1 MHSVVHVHKLL
12 DQFSCGNDYALKVRK
27 PYTITKQREKW
38 TDEEHKKFL
47 EALKL
52 YGRAWRKIEEHV
64 GTKTAVQIRSHAQKF
79 FSKINRDTNGND
91 TTMVETIEIPP
102 PRPKRKPIHPYP
114 RKLVEIPKNEISN
127 LEQPLRS
134 NSLVSLDFGQENN
147 SPKSVL
153 SAVASETLGFSDSD
167 TPTGSL
173 SPVSSVSAVHTH
185 SFPLLESKSSSTEE
199 DLSQQ
204 IDELNADSAHDEQ
217 PLMVFLKS

>member
-1 MHSVVHVHKLL
+1 MK
-12 DQFSCGNDYALKVRK
+12 NY
-27 PYTITKQREKW
+27 
-38 TDEEHKKFL
+38 DEWPL
-47 EALKL
+47 ETQTSLRLKL
-52 YGRAWRKIEEHV
+52 ENFVLISLLTLLFRLFW
-64 GTKTAVQIRSHAQKF
+64 Q
-79 FSKINRDTNGND
+79 INRDTDGND

-114 RKLVEIPKNEISN
+114 RKLVEIAKNEISN

-167 TPTGSL
+167 TPAGSL
-173 SPVSSVSAVHTH
+173 SPVSSISAVHT
-185 SFPLLESKSSSTEE
+185 SRFPLLESKSSSSEE

-204 IDELNADSAHDEQ
+204 IDELNAGSTHDVQ
-217 PLMVFLKS
+217 PLMVFLKF